1 MTSNSRNERIRQL
14 IKEKGIFWTLSYVIG
29 YTIRNRF
36 LDNLSK
42 KKLNEGKELI
52 DLPSHS
58 VNANK
63 KLWNDYYD
71 WSESGEEW
79 TQEVK
84 KYKGI
89 DPEKWK
95 KELINNMIHKYIKNN
110 STVLEIG
117 PGGGRWTSILKE
129 ISNNLIL
136 ADISPKCLDICK
148 EKFEDFK
155 HIKYNLIE
163 KNLEFLD
170 NSSIDYVWS
179 YDVFV
184 HINPSTI
191 KNYILDFK
199 RILKP
204 NGIAI
209 IHHSGKYSDYSN
221 PEEGWRAFFG
231 KDEFEKL
238 VKENNMKIIEQNL
251 ELPHLPGDVITVISK
266 SEE

>member
-14 IKEKGIFWTLSYVIG
+14 IKEKGIFWTISYIIE

-42 KKLNEGKELI
+42 KKLTEGKELI

-58 VNANK
+58 VEANK

-71 WSESGEEW
+71 WSNSGEEW

-89 DPEKWK
+89 DPKKWK
-95 KELINNMIHKYIKNN
+95 DELVKNMMQKYLTKD
-110 STVLEIG
+110 STILEIG

-148 EKFEDFK
+148 ERFADSE

-163 KNLEFLD
+163 NDLSFIED
-170 NSSIDYVWS
+170 SSIDYIWS

-184 HINPSTI
+184 HINPSII
-191 KNYILDFK
+191 KKYVEEFQ

-209 IHHSGKYSDYSN
+209 IHHSGKYADYNN
-221 PEEGWRAFFG
+221 PKEGWRAFFG
-231 KDEFEKL
+231 KDEFLKL
-238 VKENNMKIIEQNL
+238 INDNSLKMSEQNIDL
-251 ELPHLPGDVITVISK
+251 SHLPGDVISVFTK
-266 SEE
+266 